1 LNYYVYYKVD
11 VERLPALRLSVEEL
25 FRTVKAKFKIQG
37 KWLRRR
43 DDPSTYMEVY
53 EGVGDAAAF
62 DAFLEKEARAMGVER
77 RVERFISA
85 ETPA

>member
-1 LNYYVYYKVD
+1 MNYYVYYKVD
-11 VERLPALRLSVEEL
+11 AERLGVLESSVKGLFLKVERQFGIRG
-25 FRTVKAKFKIQG
+25 R
-37 KWLRRR
+37 WMRRR

-53 EGVGDAAAF
+53 EGVRDAAAF
-62 DAFLEKEARAMGVER
+62 DAFLEKEIRIPGIER